1 MMKKKDKYKIYNAEE
16 IQQIRESSLIVGK
29 TLAEVAK
36 RIAPGVPLMLLDR
49 IAEEFIRAHNA
60 EPSFKGYR
68 GFPTT
73 LCVSVNEV
81 VVHGIPGNQIL
92 QDGDIVSI
100 DCGVYKNGFHGDYA
114 YTFPV
119 GNISEEKRLLL
130 ERTKQSLYLGIEQ
143 AKVGNTTGDI
153 GNAIQRYVESFGYGV
168 VRDLCGHGCG
178 RNLHEFPEVENF
190 GKPKQG
196 VLLKTGM
203 AFCIEP
209 MINRGTYKVKTEPDG
224 WTVRTLD
231 RKPSAHFE
239 HQIALTE
246 NGTEILSSY
255 EEIEKEL
262 GIKN

>member
-1 MMKKKDKYKIYNAEE
+1 MMMKIKKDKYKIYTSEE
-16 IQQIRESSLIVGK
+16 IQRIKESSLIVGK

-49 IAEEFIRAHNA
+49 VADEFIRAHNA

-68 GFPTT
+68 KFPSAI
-73 LCVSVNEV
+73 CVSVNEV

-92 QDGDIVSI
+92 QDGDIVSVDI
-100 DCGVYKNGFHGDYA
+100 GVYKNGFHGDFA

-119 GNISEEKRLLL
+119 GNVSIEKQLLI
-130 ERTKQSLYLGIEQ
+130 ERTKKALYLGIEQ
-143 AKVGNTTGDI
+143 AKIGNTTGDI
-153 GNAIQRYVESFGYGV
+153 GYAIQKYVEAFGYGV

-178 RNLHEFPEVENF
+178 RNLHEFPEIPNF

-196 VLLKTGM
+196 PMLKAGM
-203 AFCIEP
+203 VICIEP

-231 RKPSAHFE
+231 RKPAAHFE
-239 HQIALTE
+239 HQLALKE
-246 NGTEILSSY
+246 NGTEILSTY
-255 EEIEKEL
+255 EWIEGL
-262 GIKN
+262 RD

>member
-1 MMKKKDKYKIYNAEE
+1 MKLKKDKYKLYTPEE
-16 IQQIRESSLIVGK
+16 IQQIKESSLIVGK

-49 IAEEFIRAHNA
+49 VAEDFIRAHDA

-68 GFPTT
+68 GFPSA

-81 VVHGIPGNQIL
+81 VVHGIPGNKIL

-119 GNISEEKRLLL
+119 GNVSQDTLLL
-130 ERTKQSLYLGIEQ
+130 MERTKKSLYLGIEQ
-143 AKVGNTTGDI
+143 AIAGNTTGDI

-178 RNLHEFPEVENF
+178 RSLHEFPEVANF

-196 VLLKTGM
+196 ALLKQGM
-203 AFCIEP
+203 VFCIEP
-209 MINRGTYKVKTEPDG
+209 MINRGSYKVKTEPDG
-224 WTVRTLD
+224 WTVRTFD
-231 RKPSAHFE
+231 RKPSAHYE
-239 HQIALTE
+239 HQIAITE
-246 NGTEILSSY
+246 KGTEILSTY
-255 EEIEKEL
+255 EYFE
-262 GIKN
+262 

>member
-1 MMKKKDKYKIYNAEE
+1 MNLKKDKYKIYNAEE
-16 IQQIRESSLIVGK
+16 IQLIKESSLIVGK
-29 TLAEVAK
+29 TLAEMAK
-36 RIAPGVPLMLLDR
+36 RIAPGVPLMMLNR
-49 IAEEFIRAHNA
+49 IAEEYIRSHNA

-68 GFPTT
+68 GFPTA

-119 GNISEEKRLLL
+119 GNVSIEKQLLM
-130 ERTKQSLYLGIEQ
+130 ERTKKALYLGIEQ

-153 GNAIQRYVESFGYGV
+153 GNAIQRFVESFGYGV

-178 RNLHEFPEVENF
+178 RNLHEFPEVPNF

-196 VLLKTGM
+196 PLLKTGM
-203 AFCIEP
+203 VICIEP
-209 MINRGTYKVKTEPDG
+209 MITRGTYKVKTEPDG
-224 WTVRTLD
+224 WTVRTWD
-231 RKPSAHFE
+231 RKPSAHYE
-239 HQIALTE
+239 HQVALTE
-246 NGTEILSSY
+246 KGTEILSTY
-255 EEIEKEL
+255 EEIEA
-262 GIKN
+262 NMR

>member
-1 MMKKKDKYKIYNAEE
+1 MKLKKDKYKIYNAEE
-16 IQQIRESSLIVGK
+16 IQLIKESSLIVGK

-36 RIAPGVPLMLLDR
+36 RIAPGVPLILLDR
-49 IAEEFIRAHNA
+49 IAEDFIRASGA

-68 GFPTT
+68 GFPST

-92 QDGDIVSI
+92 QDGDVVSI
-100 DCGVYKNGFHGDYA
+100 DCGVYRNGFHGDYA

-119 GNISEEKRLLL
+119 GNVSKDTLLLL

-143 AKVGNTTGDI
+143 AKTGNTTGDI

-178 RNLHEFPEVENF
+178 RKLHEFPEVNNF

-196 VLLKTGM
+196 VLLKQGM
-203 AFCIEP
+203 VICIEP

-231 RKPSAHFE
+231 RNPSAHFE
-239 HQIALTE
+239 HHIALTE
-246 NGTEILSSY
+246 NGTEILSTY
-255 EEIEKEL
+255 QYFENL
-262 GIKN
+262 GSE

>member
-1 MMKKKDKYKIYNAEE
+1 MKLKKDRYKIYSAEE
-16 IQQIRESSLIVGK
+16 IQQIKESSLIVGK

-36 RIAPGVPLMLLDR
+36 RIAPGVPLILLDR
-49 IAEEFIRAHNA
+49 IAEEFIRDHGA

-68 GFPTT
+68 GFPST

-119 GNISEEKRLLL
+119 GNVWQDTLLL
-130 ERTKQSLYLGIEQ
+130 MERTKKSLYLGIEQ
-143 AKVGNTTGDI
+143 AKAGNTIGDI

-178 RNLHEFPEVENF
+178 RNLHEFPNIANF
-190 GKPKQG
+190 GNAKQG
-196 VLLKTGM
+196 ALLKPGM
-203 AFCIEP
+203 VVCIEP
-209 MINRGTYKVKTEPDG
+209 MINRGTYKVKTDPDG

-231 RKPSAHFE
+231 KKPAAHFE
-239 HQIALTE
+239 HQIAIKE
-246 NGTEILSSY
+246 NETEILSTY
-255 EEIEKEL
+255 EYIEL
-262 GIKN
+262 MNH

>member
-1 MMKKKDKYKIYNAEE
+1 MKFKKDKYKIYTPEE
-16 IQQIRESSLIVGK
+16 IQRIKESSLIVGK

-68 GFPTT
+68 KFPSAI
-73 LCVSVNEV
+73 CVSVNDV

-92 QDGDIVSI
+92 QDGDIVSVDI
-100 DCGVYKNGFHGDYA
+100 GVYKNGFHGDFA

-119 GNISEEKRLLL
+119 GNVSIEKHLLM
-130 ERTKQSLYLGIEQ
+130 ERTKKALYLGIEQ
-143 AKVGNTTGDI
+143 AKIGNTTGDI

-178 RNLHEFPEVENF
+178 RNLHEYPEIPNF

-196 VLLKTGM
+196 PLLKAGM
-203 AFCIEP
+203 VICIEP

-224 WTVRTLD
+224 WTVRTID
-231 RKPSAHFE
+231 RKPAAHFE
-239 HQIALTE
+239 HQLALTE
-246 NGTEILSSY
+246 HGTEILSSY
-255 EEIEKEL
+255 EYVDEMMRR
-262 GIKN
+262 